1 MELTIPLL
9 LLGVFS
15 FPWSYLKLFIKFLR
29 RAKKTRAFIEINNSF
44 VFAWSFFHCLELFE
58 IVLKIYKMR
67 QKIFAFAF
75 TRSFFNFS
83 ELFQIVYKIFK
94 MRQKSGAFLE
104 IDNSFA
110 FTWSFFHCLEF
121 FEIVYKIFKTRQKNL
136 EHLSKLTIVLFF
148 PRSFQFIIYLVAD
161 DNSVEVKTILLLL
174 HRVKCIIL
182 ENHVFCIVQ

>member
-1 MELTIPLL
+1 
-9 LLGVFS
+9 
-15 FPWSYLKLFIKFLR
+15 
-29 RAKKTRAFIEINNSF
+29 
-44 VFAWSFFHCLELFE
+44 
-58 IVLKIYKMR
+58 
-67 QKIFAFAF
+67 
-75 TRSFFNFS
+75 
-83 ELFQIVYKIFK
+83 
-94 MRQKSGAFLE
+94 MRQKSGAFFE